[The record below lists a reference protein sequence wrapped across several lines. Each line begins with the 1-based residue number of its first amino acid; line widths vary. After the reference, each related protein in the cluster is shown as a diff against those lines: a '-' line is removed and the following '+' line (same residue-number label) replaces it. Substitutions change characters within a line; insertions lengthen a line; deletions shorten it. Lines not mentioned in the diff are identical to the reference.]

1 MLSRS
6 SREQQRAQAGSWV
19 YIYGYKSERGASVAS
34 AIERGMQ
41 QKPQYYYY
49 LLYYYAFLNLL
60 TPTPPL
66 PTAFLFFYFFAYFS
80 PFGDFSSN
88 NNILSNIWLLPKHSP
103 FLFNLK
109 NYHVSNPLVQSK

>member
-41 QKPQYYYY
+41 QKPQFYYY
-49 LLYYYAFLNLL
+49 LLYLCAFFNLL

-66 PTAFLFFYFFAYFS
+66 PTAFLFFFFF
-80 PFGDFSSN
+80 FC
-88 NNILSNIWLLPKHSP
+88 LLFASWRFFFK
-103 FLFNLK
+103 
-109 NYHVSNPLVQSK
+109 